1 MNLDQLDKDDPFA
14 ITLDPFQ
21 KGTTEP
27 EPVHIRVQQRNGRKC
42 ITHVQGL
49 SQDTELDL
57 KKILRTFKKTFNC
70 NGSIQTDDEYG
81 KVLQMSGDQRT
92 GVYEY
97 LTEKKILKPNQII
110 KH

>member
-1 MNLDQLDKDDPFA
+1 MNLEQLDRDDPFA
-14 ITLDPFQ
+14 ITSDPFQ
-21 KGTTEP
+21 TGTTER

-70 NGSIQTDDEYG
+70 NGSIQTHEEYG
-81 KVLQMSGDQRT
+81 KVLQMSGDQRG

-97 LTEKKILKPNQII
+97 LTEKKILNPNQII

>member
-1 MNLDQLDKDDPFA
+1 MNLAQLDKADPFA

-21 KGTTEP
+21 KGTTES

-49 SQDTELDL
+49 AQDTELDL

-70 NGSIQTDDEYG
+70 NGSIQENEEYG
-81 KVLQMSGDQRT
+81 KVLQMSGDQRD
-92 GVYEY
+92 GVRDY
-97 LTEKKILKPNQII
+97 LVEKKILNSNQII